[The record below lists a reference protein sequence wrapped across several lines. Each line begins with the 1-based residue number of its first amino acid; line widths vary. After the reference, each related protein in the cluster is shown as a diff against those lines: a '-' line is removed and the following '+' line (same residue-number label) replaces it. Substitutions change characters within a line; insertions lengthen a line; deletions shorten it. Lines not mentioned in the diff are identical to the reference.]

1 MQGMEEDLKKKMN
14 LMEIKHQKEETI
26 HNKDFNEKISQV
38 EQKCF
43 LLTLWTSGVR
53 SEPSN
58 INHMTTNLVVVSL
71 SNFD

>member
-1 MQGMEEDLKKKMN
+1 MEEDLKKKMN

-43 LLTLWTSGVR
+43 LLTLWTSG
-53 SEPSN
+53 P
-58 INHMTTNLVVVSL
+58 I
-71 SNFD
+71 